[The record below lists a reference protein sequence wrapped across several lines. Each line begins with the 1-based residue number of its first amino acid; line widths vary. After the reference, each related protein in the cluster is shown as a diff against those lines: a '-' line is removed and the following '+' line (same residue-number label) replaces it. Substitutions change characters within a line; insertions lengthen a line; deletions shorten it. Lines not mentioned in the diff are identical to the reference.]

1 MFKKIISVIC
11 FIFALFIGCQI
22 NIGNIAYAQDVY
34 VGEYGQSHFYM
45 RDETLRIKN
54 YNKPFIFT
62 VRVKEVYE
70 DGSYEERFYGFY
82 NGYGK
87 NGPYDSWRL
96 SDRENATHYQGRVNG
111 ATRVILNGCLPYV

>member
-34 VGEYGQSHFYM
+34 VSEYGQSHFYM

-62 VRVKEVYE
+62 VIVKEVYE

-82 NGYGK
+82 NG
-87 NGPYDSWRL
+87 
-96 SDRENATHYQGRVNG
+96 
-111 ATRVILNGCLPYV
+111 